1 MRTIDIEVE
10 FVIYILLLREAS
22 NTREVTY
29 LFPYLF

>member
-10 FVIYILLLREAS
+10 FVIYILLFREAY
-22 NTREVTY
+22 NTREVY